1 MHTLRGS
8 LVYVMWE
15 SSFVINSIPHTKD
28 HKIWPSLVLLS
39 IWFQRGRIVGPKASP
54 THNNTKI
61 HQFNFF
67 WRDIQLVSSLQLVSG
82 LHSIGAIGV
91 KLSSGFGYG
100 RLKRSKAENPIWEWS
115 EKGRK
120 LDYGV
125 RGKLKSIIPQG
136 DICNSKISYK
146 SSFHSVSFSII
157 WYLLLF
163 ACFGRVVIKHQK
175 GGDCKE
181 HGPLA
186 HVV

>member
-1 MHTLRGS
+1 M
-8 LVYVMWE
+8 
-15 SSFVINSIPHTKD
+15 SS
-28 HKIWPSLVLLS
+28 
-39 IWFQRGRIVGPKASP
+39 
-54 THNNTKI
+54 
-61 HQFNFF
+61 
-67 WRDIQLVSSLQLVSG
+67 

-125 RGKLKSIIPQG
+125 RGRLKSIIPQG
-136 DICNSKISYK
+136 DICNNKISYK
-146 SSFHSVSFSII
+146 SSFHSVSFTII

-163 ACFGRVVIKHQK
+163 AFFGRVVIKHQK

-181 HGPLA
+181 NGPFANLVWILVFDDQ
-186 HVV
+186 HDQVGLMSLQVFIL